1 MKRQGSVVGGIP
13 AGRGDLEEKDQI
25 ITNAIQ
31 VPAPKDRLLIHT
43 FACSSSLCFRSYHSG
58 HTRAPP
64 FGAGVD
70 RSCGGRKWDERFPH
84 AGGAGV
90 AARER

>member
-25 ITNAIQ
+25 IANAIQ
-31 VPAPKDRLLIHT
+31 VPAQR
-43 FACSSSLCFRSYHSG
+43 SSSYSYICLLLFSLLSLVPFG
-58 HTRAPP
+58 TPVLP

-90 AARER
+90 AARKR